1 MGRAVHVLQMRNPY
15 NILIRKS
22 VEKRPISRSG
32 LWWEDAW
39 KMDLKSTGPEDVDL
53 MEVAQVEVQ

>member
-1 MGRAVHVLQMRNPY
+1 MGRAVSVVQMRYPY

-22 VEKRPISRSG
+22 VQKRPISRSG

-39 KMDLKSTGPEDVDL
+39 KMDLKSIGPEDVDL
-53 MEVAQVEVQ
+53 MELAQVIA